1 MSFHGCPLRTGP
13 PKCLHKKIIK
23 SNCVAL
29 SGNGNAMGKFYGIDI
44 IKYEEEQMIN
54 GKSN

>member
-13 PKCLHKKIIK
+13 PKCLHNKIIK